1 MCRKSLYT
9 LLLALS
15 LSLFGPTV
23 QAETMYQISES
34 ELTQLEINLK
44 QLKKNNETKQKLL
57 TEQKKQLTIA
67 NQRLETVKEQLIES
81 KSLNEATLKSLAKA
95 NQSLNE
101 FEKEANHKIRVK
113 ARQRNLWILIS
124 GGLLYVLVNR

>member
-15 LSLFGPTV
+15 LSLFGSTV

-113 ARQRNLWILIS
+113 ARQRNLWIAIS
-124 GGLLYVLVNR
+124 GIALFLSIK

>member
-15 LSLFGPTV
+15 LSLLGSTV

-34 ELTQLEINLK
+34 ELTQLEINLN

-67 NQRLETVKEQLIES
+67 NQQLETVKEQLIES

-101 FEKEANHKIRVK
+101 FEADVERKIRIK
-113 ARQRNLWILIS
+113 TRQRNLWIVIS

>member
-15 LSLFGPTV
+15 LSLFGSTV

-44 QLKKNNETKQKLL
+44 LLKENYQTKEKLL
-57 TEQKKQLTIA
+57 TKQENQLNEAKNELEIVKKQLTT
-67 NQRLETVKEQLIES
+67 LETSNEEMQA
-81 KSLNEATLKSLAKA
+81 SLKTA
-95 NQSLNE
+95 NQSLKAYE
-101 FEKEANHKIRVK
+101 EEVNHKIRVK